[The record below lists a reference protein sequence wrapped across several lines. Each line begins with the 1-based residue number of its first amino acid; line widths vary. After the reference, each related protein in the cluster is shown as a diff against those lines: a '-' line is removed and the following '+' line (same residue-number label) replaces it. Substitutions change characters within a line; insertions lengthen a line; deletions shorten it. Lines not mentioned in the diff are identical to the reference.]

1 MEVTPGQ
8 VVRLVDGRIAEVK
21 FVGETAFA
29 AGVWVG
35 VELEDATGK
44 NDGSVQGQRYFD
56 CAMGKGMFLRPAAL
70 TIIGHAP
77 APSKPAAPAAGRRNS
92 SRPNSLVGGSR
103 TGLGDGPAPGKRVSL
118 GAPSPSP
125 GPKSSRPPSRPSSIV
140 PGSRPKESLQSP
152 IKSPTKQLP
161 VSGVSSR
168 TNTPANSRTTS
179 GAATKR
185 PSGSRTSMGPP
196 PTPTTKTRQSSV
208 SSTTARPGAP
218 SRNSSGNRLSISNP
232 PKTLAPKAT
241 DGPRRRSIEVHNDLQ
256 KEARQSPISPLKT
269 VDGILSP
276 QPQSPI
282 LSRTNVLEKLTIVSP
297 DGSTD
302 AVSPKFMSNSRS
314 DGPRGT
320 TGAVAAAARE
330 IDDLKAKIRV
340 LDRKRSEDREK
351 LKALEMVQQE
361 RDKFEGI
368 IQKLQAKY
376 QPQQLE
382 LTELRKLLKE
392 AETRFESI
400 EVLQEDRD
408 LALESATLDREM
420 AEEQYENCKAELT
433 EVKMRLEEL
442 ELEVEILREENGELS
457 KDISAEDRTSAGWVQ
472 LEKNNERLREALIRL
487 RDLTQQNED
496 DLKAQVEGMEED
508 LKDYTIIKEQHIMD
522 KEKLEKANNAIEDL
536 RQQLDNALGAEDMI
550 EELSERNM
558 TQAEEINEL
567 KAVIEDL
574 ESLKEINDELE
585 LNHVHNE
592 REMQEELDFKD
603 AVIAEQGRRANQ
615 REETITDME
624 YTLSKFRSL
633 VTTLQSDLEDIRASH
648 AVTETESEELSNKS
662 RAMMDLNMKLQLSAA
677 KTQAKT
683 IDLELR
689 RLDAQEASDHLE
701 IVQMFLPDS
710 FREDQN
716 SVLSLLRFRR
726 VSFKATLLR
735 SFIKDRLNNT
745 NNNTGATSADASSES
760 NKSVDNEDDTFAG
773 CDAVD
778 KLSWVA
784 AMCDRFASSMK
795 HCSIEDFGRF
805 GGAVHELE
813 PVERAL
819 NQWIDGLRRD
829 ELKEKN
835 CATELQRT
843 IALLNHLAEVHLPQ
857 DDLSSY
863 ADKVHMQSI
872 VVVSQ
877 LDSSATALQAVK
889 TLVQRVVSSTVQIV
903 TPAAEEGDE
912 PIITVENDA
921 LAEHFARRIEAAIS
935 QTRSAKVVA
944 GKVVRAL
951 EELHSRS
958 LTMPSDT
965 HEMFEQCDS
974 ASAELGRLS
983 RGMGDEIHT
992 VLSMED
998 ERTRP
1003 ISYDDVA
1010 QAISKAALQVS
1021 SAAESDIFSAYL
1033 SKLRTLGSQISEL
1046 SSLCSDLTQAVEF
1059 EIAPEPWKL
1068 RAQELKAR
1076 KVVPVDAEES
1086 LRRLREEHNEAR
1098 RTVAQREDALST
1110 AVLKIETLDAR
1121 MKDAQAKVEAMAN
1134 LEMQIEDEHLIN
1146 ASLKEDIDRQDRELK
1161 ALESE
1166 RDKWKK
1172 IAGDSRAAIDG
1183 ADVTGD
1189 RAGKERAVATAREM
1203 DALKTDISSLQSA
1216 VRHLRD
1222 ENRRARGADQATLSW
1237 LSEPL
1242 LASTPPAVERAA
1254 LVAAE
1259 GRDVLGELVRLAASS
1274 SVYDLQKLPRDKLAW
1289 RPAKSTPQFHA
1300 AKQAEDFAVW
1310 DSWHKAVAR
1319 KATTVAATAAS
1330 AAAAAKSKYRRR
1342 PLATLQVRLPGADGK
1357 MVPGSGGSVQ
1367 IVGSAEW
1374 EGLQGRVEE

>member
-1 MEVTPGQ
+1 MEVVPGQ
-8 VVRLVDGRIAEVK
+8 IVRLVDGRIAEVK
-21 FVGETAFA
+21 FAGETSFA

-44 NDGSVQGQRYFD
+44 NDGSVQGERYFE
-56 CAMGKGMFLRPAAL
+56 CAMGKGMFLRPTAL
-70 TIIGHAP
+70 TIIRQAP
-77 APSKPAAPAAGRRNS
+77 APTKPSAPAPGRRAS
-92 SRPNSLVGGSR
+92 SRPNSLLGGPR
-103 TGLGDGPAPGKRVSL
+103 TALGDGSASGKRMSL
-118 GAPSPSP
+118 SAPSPSP
-125 GPKSSRPPSRPSSIV
+125 GPKPSRPPSRPSSIA
-140 PGSRPKESLQSP
+140 PGARPKDNLQSP
-152 IKSPTKQLP
+152 IKSPTKQL
-161 VSGVSSR
+161 SVSSVSTR
-168 TNTPANSRTTS
+168 TNTPANSRTAS

-185 PSGSRTSMGPP
+185 PPGSRTSMGPP
-196 PTPTTKTRQSSV
+196 PTPTSKTRQSSV
-208 SSTTARPGAP
+208 SSNSARPGIP
-218 SRNSSGNRLSISNP
+218 SRNSSGNRLSISNSS
-232 PKTLAPKAT
+232 KTLAPKP
-241 DGPRRRSIEVHNDLQ
+241 GEGLRRRSIEVHNDLQ
-256 KEARQSPISPLKT
+256 QEARQSPISPLKSA
-269 VDGILSP
+269 DGILSP
-276 QPQSPI
+276 QPQSPV
-282 LSRTNVLEKLTIVSP
+282 LSRTNVLEKLTVVST
-297 DGSTD
+297 DGSSG
-302 AVSPKFMSNSRS
+302 AVSPKFVPSNRP

-320 TGAVAAAARE
+320 SGAIAAAARE

-351 LKALEMVQQE
+351 IKALEMVQQE

-368 IQKLQAKY
+368 IQKLQTKY
-376 QPQQLE
+376 QPQQQE
-382 LTELRKLLKE
+382 LTELRKQLKE
-392 AETRFESI
+392 AEAHFESI
-400 EVLQEDRD
+400 EALQEDRD

-420 AEEQYENCKAELT
+420 AEEQYENCRAELG

-496 DLKAQVEGMEED
+496 DLKAQVQGMEED
-508 LKDYTIIKEQHIMD
+508 LKDYTIIREQHIMD

-648 AVTETESEELSNKS
+648 AVTETESEELSSKS
-662 RAMMDLNMKLQLSAA
+662 RAMIDLNMKLQLSAA

-701 IVQMFLPDS
+701 IVKLFLPDS

-735 SFIKDRLNNT
+735 GFIKDRINNT
-745 NNNTGATSADASSES
+745 NNTNAAPNDGSDES
-760 NKSVDNEDDTFAG
+760 NKSVGHEDDTFAG
-773 CDAVD
+773 CDVVD

-784 AMCDRFASSMK
+784 AMCDRFASSMA
-795 HCSIEDFGRF
+795 HCSIDDFGRF

-843 IALLNHLAEVHLPQ
+843 IALLTHLAEVHLPQ
-857 DDLSSY
+857 DDLPSY
-863 ADKVHMQSI
+863 ADKVHMQTT

-877 LDSSATALQAVK
+877 LESSATALQAIK
-889 TLVQRVVSSTVQIV
+889 TLVQHVVPSTTQIT
-903 TPAAEEGDE
+903 TPATEEGGE
-912 PIITVENDA
+912 PTVIIENDA
-921 LAEHFARRIEAAIS
+921 MAEHFARRIDSAIS
-935 QTRSAKVVA
+935 HTRSAKVVA
-944 GKVVRAL
+944 GKAVRAL

-958 LTMPSDT
+958 LTLPPNT
-965 HEMFEQCDS
+965 HELFDQCET

-983 RGMGDEIHT
+983 RCMGEEIHAL
-992 VLSMED
+992 LSTED
-998 ERTRP
+998 DRTRP
-1003 ISYDDVA
+1003 FNYDDVV
-1010 QAISKAALQVS
+1010 QAVSKAALQVS
-1021 SAAESDIFSAYL
+1021 SAAESDIFSTYL
-1033 SKLRTLGSQISEL
+1033 SKLRTLGSQIAEL
-1046 SSLCSDLTQAVEF
+1046 SSLCSDLTQALEF
-1059 EIAPEPWKL
+1059 EMTPEPWKL

-1086 LRRLREEHNEAR
+1086 LRRLREEYNEAR

-1110 AVLKIETLDAR
+1110 AVLKIETLEAR
-1121 MKDAQAKVEAMAN
+1121 MKDAQAKVEAMAE
-1134 LEMQIEDEHLIN
+1134 LEMQIEDENLMN

-1161 ALESE
+1161 ALEAE

-1183 ADVTGD
+1183 ADVTGN

-1222 ENRRARGADQATLSW
+1222 ENRRARGIDQAALSW

-1242 LASTPPAVERAA
+1242 LPPKPAVVERTA
-1254 LVAAE
+1254 LVTAE
-1259 GRDVLGELVRLAASS
+1259 GRDVLGELVRLAATST
-1274 SVYDLQKLPRDKLAW
+1274 VYDLQKLPRDKLAW

-1300 AKQAEDFAVW
+1300 AKQAEDFAAW
-1310 DSWHKAVAR
+1310 DSWQKAVSR
-1319 KATTVAATAAS
+1319 KASAVATAAS
-1330 AAAAAKSKYRRR
+1330 AAMAGKRNVRRR
-1342 PLATLQVRLPGADGK
+1342 PLAALQVRLPDENGK
-1357 MVPGSGGSVQ
+1357 TIPGSTANVQ

-1374 EGLQGRVEE
+1374 EGLQGRVEG